1 MGVPEDHA
9 TSAVKRKRRWGFLL
23 LWVIAILISIGGWSQ
38 LVKSATFPRAV
49 AKHPVRT
56 EATVTSFYINGPGGD
71 PGVEYEY
78 SVNGHLFRGSGDGRL
93 GGEPMPLQRG
103 YKVAV
108 EYAAGQPS
116 ESCTCDAVREEP
128 PSIQASFLTAAG
140 LTFPLLVLVLRSA
153 PRLVR
158 TRQSWFVPVR
168 GWNWLPFLLGII
180 LAAAMGA
187 LLLAYLLAPAVEGWS
202 P

>member
-1 MGVPEDHA
+1 MDVAADNA
-9 TSAVKRKRRWGFLL
+9 TSRVGRKRLWGFLI
-23 LWVIAILISIGGWSQ
+23 LWILAILISVGAWSQ

-49 AKHPVRT
+49 ANHPVRT
-56 EATVTSFYINGPGGD
+56 EATVRQSYINGLGGD

-78 SVNGHLFRGSGDGRL
+78 MVDGRVFTGSGDGRL
-93 GGEPMPLQRG
+93 GGEPMPLKKG
-103 YKVAV
+103 AKIAI

-116 ESCTCDAVREEP
+116 ESCTCDASREEP
-128 PSIQASFLTAAG
+128 PSVEASSLTAAG
-140 LTFPLLVLVLRSA
+140 LTLPLLVLVSWRV

-158 TRQSWFVPVR
+158 SRQSWFVPVR
-168 GWNWLPFLLGII
+168 GWDWLSFLLGII

-187 LLLAYLLAPAVEGWS
+187 LFLAYLLAPAVEGWS